1 MKPRS
6 SRPKNAQRH
15 SSYDMRLMKKLALVK
30 RSLMEK
36 LASVKPIV
44 LPVILGVGCSLVATA
59 FLKRI
64 GLIDAF
70 V

>member
-6 SRPKNAQRH
+6 SRPKNAQSH
-15 SSYDMRLMKKLALVK
+15 SRYGKKRLMKKLASVK
-30 RSLMEK
+30 KSLMEK

-59 FLKRI
+59 FLKGI
-64 GLIDAF
+64 GF
-70 V
+70 